1 MKNPRPSARKCSD
14 EDVVK
19 LNSLGLSLATIGE
32 ELGVHGTTVK
42 NRLDNL
48 GIAPAD
54 TRRSFMEDIWRSL
67 TPEQK
72 EWLTTEVGPNINI
85 KDYVKNLIVSEFLKR

>member
-1 MKNPRPSARKCSD
+1 MKTIRPSARKCSD

-19 LNSLGLSLATIGE
+19 LNSVGLSLSTIGK

-42 NRLDNL
+42 NRLDTL
-48 GIAPAD
+48 GIDPAD

-67 TPEQK
+67 TKDQK
-72 EWLTTEVGPNINI
+72 EWLMDEVGPNINI
-85 KDYVKNLIVSEFLKR
+85 KDYVKNLLVSAFLKR